1 MNNNPNPFDFS
12 DAGEQQGFEVIPDNT
27 VVAVHLTV
35 RPGGAGPDGWLRR
48 ANTEKGVSEGLD
60 CMYTVTEGDHAKR
73 KIFGLF
79 TLSGTGPTHAEAGER
94 SKAALG
100 AILRSARGVKYAD
113 ESDAAVR
120 AQQVTGYQDFDGLRF
135 LVRVGVKPPQN
146 GYSAKNFV
154 KEIVTP
160 DQPGWRQVEQVQAA
174 SRPTPSAQQP
184 AGGTIRPAKMGRVIH
199 GRAIATGGRVAGKG
213 DRDSDRRGPQ
223 GCFGRQGLHE
233 HADRAAERP

>member
-1 MNNNPNPFDFS
+1 MSDNPFDFS
-12 DAGEQQGFEVIPDNT
+12 DAKEEQGFEVIPDNT

-35 RPGGAGPDGWLRR
+35 RPGGAGQGGWLKR

-60 CMYTVTEGDHAKR
+60 CMYTVIEGDHAKR
-73 KIFGLF
+73 KIFGTL

-146 GYSAKNFV
+146 GYAAKNFV

-160 DQPGWRQVEQVQAA
+160 DRKEWRQLEQAQGAPRTA
-174 SRPTPSAQQP
+174 PSAQPP
-184 AGGTIRPAKMGRVIH
+184 AAGSIARPDWAN
-199 GRAIATGGRVAGKG
+199 
-213 DRDSDRRGPQ
+213 
-223 GCFGRQGLHE
+223 
-233 HADRAAERP
+233 